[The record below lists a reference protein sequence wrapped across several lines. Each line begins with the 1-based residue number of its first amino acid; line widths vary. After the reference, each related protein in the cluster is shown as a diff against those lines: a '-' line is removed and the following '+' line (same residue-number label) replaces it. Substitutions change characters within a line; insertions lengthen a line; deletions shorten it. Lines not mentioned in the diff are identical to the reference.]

1 MCLKLI
7 FKCADRMQLI
17 GEKDDADQKG
27 ELFNRFI
34 TEESFRMNWI
44 MFIIGTE
51 IVRNILLTRTN
62 HSFISYISVST
73 FIGLK
78 SQKYYALQ
86 VFQMNNG
93 NIVSLLIVHQL

>member
-1 MCLKLI
+1 
-7 FKCADRMQLI
+7 
-17 GEKDDADQKG
+17 
-27 ELFNRFI
+27 
-34 TEESFRMNWI
+34 

-78 SQKYYALQ
+78 SHKYYAFQ
-86 VFQMNNG
+86 VFHMNNE
-93 NIVSLLIVHQL
+93 NIASLLIVHQL